1 MSEYKQSILS
11 LYDSTNKTELF
22 QVKSEQ
28 NKASLTSAKEISF
41 SNEKLSIK
49 NYDANGDVVSQ
60 VDDVALSINNNASS
74 IAEEIVQREQAVA
87 EEASLRVE
95 QIQAE
100 RTARETAITNEATLR
115 QEAVNAEASTRASE
129 ITAEQ
134 NARATA
140 ITEAKADLEAK
151 VNAEKAR
158 IDLILEG
165 ADVSLDQLKE
175 IVEYANNISTE
186 KMEQINAVANNLSQ
200 HEDEYEKLKQV
211 VISLAPDSASLFV

>member
-11 LYDSTNKTELF
+11 LYDSTNKSELF

-74 IAEEIVQREQAVA
+74 ISDEIVQREQAVA
-87 EEASLRVE
+87 EEASLRAE

-100 RTARETAITNEATLR
+100 QTARQNAITNETTLR
-115 QEAVNAEASTRASE
+115 EEAVNAEASTRATE

-140 ITEAKADLEAK
+140 ITEAKAELEAK

-158 IDLILEG
+158 IDIILEG
-165 ADVSLDQLKE
+165 SSVDLNQFKEVADYASSLNTERMDQIVAVS
-175 IVEYANNISTE
+175 
-186 KMEQINAVANNLSQ
+186 NNLTAHQ
-200 HEDEYEKLKQV
+200 EQYEKLKSV
-211 VISLAPDSASLFV
+211 VISAFPDSASLFA